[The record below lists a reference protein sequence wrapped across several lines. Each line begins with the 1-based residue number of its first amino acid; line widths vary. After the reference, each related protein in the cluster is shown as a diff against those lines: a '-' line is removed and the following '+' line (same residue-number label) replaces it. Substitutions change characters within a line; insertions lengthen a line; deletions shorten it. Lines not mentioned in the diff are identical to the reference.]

1 VRRLT
6 LMTGAESSAA
16 HPGSVAR
23 WVDYASGILQAAGPP
38 LLFGLRLWASV
49 CLALYVAF
57 WLELDNAF
65 WAGTTAAIVC
75 QPHLGASLRK
85 GWFRMIGTLV
95 GAVAVVVLTAC
106 FPQDRGPFLV
116 GLALWGAGCALV
128 ATLLRNFAAYSAA
141 LAGYTVAIIASDQ
154 LGATGGPNGQA
165 FMLAVFRASEIG
177 IGIVCAGVV
186 LASTDMGGARRRVAT
201 LFAAISAEIT
211 GRFTGMLTLAGPDL
225 PETQPVRQELV
236 RRVVALDPV
245 IDEALGESSQLRYH
259 SPVLQRAVDGLLAA
273 LAGWRT
279 VAVRLVRVSH
289 EQARQE
295 ANAVLQAVPPGL
307 RSASVQG
314 ELARWIDDPVGLRLI
329 CEAAVRRLIAL
340 PAATPSLRLLSDQTA
355 EALAGISHALNGL
368 ALLVDDP
375 AGPVPRRGGVHLRVP
390 DWLPSL
396 VNAGRAFVVIGAVE
410 LFWIITEWPNGA
422 GAITFAAIGVI
433 LFAPRA
439 DQAYATVIGFMVGT
453 SLTAAFAAIIAFA
466 VLPNSETFAAFSLAI
481 GLVLVPAGA
490 GMAQPWQTAM
500 FTAMA
505 ANFVPMLAPSNPM
518 IYDTVQFY
526 NAAIA
531 IVAGVGAAAVSF
543 RLMPPLSPAFRTRRL
558 LALTLRDLRRLA
570 TGPIPRAPDDWEGR
584 MCGRFAVLPDE
595 AQPLQ
600 RSQLLAALSVGTEII
615 QLRRIARRLDLG
627 SELDVALAAVAE
639 GNSAVAT
646 TRLAVL
652 DHVLASLAGAGTG
665 AGAALRARGGV
676 LAVSEALTQHAS
688 YFDAGAPG

>member
-1 VRRLT
+1 
-6 LMTGAESSAA
+6 MTGAESLVAQPGSAA
-16 HPGSVAR
+16 R
-23 WVDYASGILQAAGPP
+23 WIDYTSGVLQAARPP

-128 ATLLRNFAAYSAA
+128 STLLRNFAAYSAA

-165 FMLAVFRASEIG
+165 FMLAVFRASEIS

-314 ELARWIDDPVGLRLI
+314 EPARWIDDPVGLRLI

-355 EALAGISHALNGL
+355 EALAGISQALNGL

-422 GAITFAAIGVI
+422 GAITFAAIGAI

-505 ANFVPMLAPSNPM
+505 ANFVPLLAPSNPM

-570 TGPIPRAPDDWEGR
+570 TGPIPRTPDDWEGR

-652 DHVLASLAGAGTG
+652 DRVLASLPGAGTG
-665 AGAALRARGGV
+665 AQAALRARGGV

-688 YFDAGAPG
+688 YFDAAAPG

>member
-1 VRRLT
+1 
-6 LMTGAESSAA
+6 
-16 HPGSVAR
+16 
-23 WVDYASGILQAAGPP
+23 
-38 LLFGLRLWASV
+38 LRLWASV

-65 WAGTTAAIVC
+65 WAGTSAAIVC

-85 GWFRMIGTLV
+85 GWFRMIGTVV
-95 GAVAVVVLTAC
+95 GAVAIVVLTAC
-106 FPQDRGPFLV
+106 FPQDRAPFLV

-165 FMLAVFRASEIG
+165 FMLAVFRASEIC

-186 LASTDMGGARRRVAT
+186 LAGTDFGGAPRRVAT
-201 LFAAISAEIT
+201 LFAAISAEIS
-211 GRFTGMLTLAGPDL
+211 GRFTNTLALAGPDL
-225 PETQPVRQELV
+225 PDTQPVRRELV
-236 RRVVALDPV
+236 RQVIALDPV

-279 VAVRLVRVSH
+279 VASHLVRVSPS
-289 EQARQE
+289 QARQE
-295 ANAVLQAVPPGL
+295 AEAVLQAVPPEL

-314 ELARWIDDPVGLRLI
+314 EPARWIDDPVGLRRI

-340 PAATPSLRLLSDQTA
+340 PAGTPSLRLLADQTA
-355 EALAGISHALNGL
+355 EVLAGISQALNGL

-375 AGPVPRRGGVHLRVP
+375 ARPVPRRGGVRLRLP
-390 DWLPSL
+390 DLLPSL
-396 VNAGRAFVVIGAVE
+396 VNAGRAFVTIGAVE

-433 LFAPRA
+433 LLAPRA
-439 DQAYATVIGFMVGT
+439 DQAYAAAMSFMVGT
-453 SLTAAFAAIIAFA
+453 ALSAAFAAIIAFA
-466 VLPNSETFAAFSLAI
+466 VLPNSETFAAFSLAL

-490 GMAQPWQTAM
+490 GMAQPWRTM
-500 FTAMA
+500 VFIPMT
-505 ANFVPMLAPSNPM
+505 ANFIPLLSPANPM
-518 IYDTVQFY
+518 TYDTVQFY
-526 NAAIA
+526 NAASA
-531 IVAGVGAAAVSF
+531 IVAGVGAAALSF

-570 TGPIPRAPDDWEGR
+570 TGPIPRTPDDWEGR
-584 MCGRFAVLPDE
+584 MYGRIAALPDE

-627 SELDVALAAVAE
+627 SELDVALAAVAA

-652 DHVLASLAGAGTG
+652 DRVLASLPGAGTG
-665 AGAALRARGGV
+665 AQAALRARGGV

-688 YFDAGAPG
+688 YFDAAAPG